1 MKPAAIDAKN
11 QIARLTTPE
20 NGLRRFA
27 KLILA
32 MPLRNRGVRT
42 VLDMDFAL
50 RLWHRRETSE

>member
-1 MKPAAIDAKN
+1 MKPATMDAKN
-11 QIARLTTPE
+11 QIARLTTPK

-42 VLDMDFAL
+42 VLVVDFAL
-50 RLWHRRETSE
+50 RL